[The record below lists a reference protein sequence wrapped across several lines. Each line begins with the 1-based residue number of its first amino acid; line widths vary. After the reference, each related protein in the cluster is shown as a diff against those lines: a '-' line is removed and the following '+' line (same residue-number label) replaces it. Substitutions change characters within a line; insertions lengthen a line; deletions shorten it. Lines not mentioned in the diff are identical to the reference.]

1 MAAKPERFG
10 MQIMDMRQL
19 RYFEGVARYGSFT
32 HAAARLAIAQP
43 ALGIQVRKLERELG
57 TQLFTRS
64 ARGAELTE
72 AGRALLESARRIL
85 ADVEATRQSIRDLGG
100 PMRGRLRLGL
110 APNVSAAFTV
120 PIVERARE
128 LMPRLELS
136 IVESLSSDL
145 VDLVLSNRIDL
156 ALAYSV
162 RPAAGLLSRVLLQDE
177 AALVEPRKGGA
188 HDGPIEFAEAMARPL
203 ILPGSAHRLRNL
215 VDQQAKKLGLRPNVI
230 FEVQWPSTTL
240 ALVASGFGAT
250 IMSRVVSL
258 PVPSQRFVSRVLVKP
273 RVRYPLSIVRRDA
286 PASKSEKVMTEIIE
300 KVAAQV
306 AGNGAARLAGE
317 AA

>member
-1 MAAKPERFG
+1 MAAMPERFG
-10 MQIMDMRQL
+10 IQIMDMRQL

-57 TQLFTRS
+57 TPLFTRS

-110 APNVSAAFTV
+110 APNVLGGVHRADRRARARADAA
-120 PIVERARE
+120 PGAQHRREPVER
-128 LMPRLELS
+128 PRRPGAF
-136 IVESLSSDL
+136 D
-145 VDLVLSNRIDL
+145 RIDL

-162 RPAAGLLSRVLLQDE
+162 RPAAGLLSRALLQDE

-188 HDGPIEFAEAMARPL
+188 HDGLIEFAEAMARPL
-203 ILPGSAHRLRNL
+203 ILPGPAHRLRNL
-215 VDQQAKKLGLRPNVI
+215 VDQQAKKLGLRPNVV

-286 PASKSEKVMTEIIE
+286 PASKSEKAMTEIIE

-306 AGNGAARLAGE
+306 AVNGAARLAGE